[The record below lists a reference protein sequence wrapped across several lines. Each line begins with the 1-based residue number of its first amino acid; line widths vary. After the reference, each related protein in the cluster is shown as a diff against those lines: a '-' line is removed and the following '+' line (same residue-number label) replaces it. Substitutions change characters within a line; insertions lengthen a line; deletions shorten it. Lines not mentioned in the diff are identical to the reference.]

1 MTAAPFGP
9 ALTAHAGGYEPVEV
23 VLWGVV
29 LVSGLVGGLGA
40 AYLLYVDTIVVHYT
54 TYFRTIAVGLLGFA
68 VTAPIVFAFAP
79 DWIHVVHA
87 LAVVCITL
95 GLYSLLD
102 DRLEP
107 AASFE
112 EEFTEFGDAAKLT
125 SLGADG
131 VDDERATTDGEDGD

>member
-54 TYFRTIAVGLLGFA
+54 TYFRTIATGLLGFA
-68 VTAPIVFAFAP
+68 VTAPVVFAFAP
-79 DWIHVVHA
+79 GWIHAVHA
-87 LAVVCITL
+87 LAVVCISV
-95 GLYSLLD
+95 GLYSLSD

-107 AASFE
+107 ADSFE
-112 EEFTEFGDAAKLT
+112 EGFTTFEDGTELGPFDEGIGEEGAA
-125 SLGADG
+125 
-131 VDDERATTDGEDGD
+131 TDRSEDGD